1 MKNFYVILFAV
12 FCITALTAAQCT
24 ADTVFIGDLDL
35 SKTTCGWQKTQK
47 NKSVGGHPLSIGG
60 EKFQR
65 GVGHHAPGEILFNL
79 PQSKGTF
86 TAWVGIDDETGKQ
99 GHAEFLVFIDG
110 KQVWRSG
117 FITGGQ
123 KAKRCEVPF
132 EANNRQMQL
141 SVDTG
146 PEGYG
151 HDHTDWAEASIT
163 FEHNGFSSIST
174 MLPKII
180 IKDNEGNI
188 IERNDET
195 GCQYAALQQEL
206 TKGIDPRRAAQ
217 ALRPESAFLPSDK
230 TPFDVVLR
238 RTQALLEHLK
248 TLPGAPDFTAEEA
261 ELKKLSVSGAAFA
274 DIAALRDKIALKNP
288 LLNFQNI
295 IFIKRHYNPEP
306 EKQGNHMVDQ
316 FFGFHAVS
324 GGGLFVLE
332 NAFEPEKRTVKNLLQ
347 NTKLDS
353 NWGYLSPELSYDCT
367 KILFA
372 AADTSEQRHSY
383 QWTEGNA
390 YHLFSVNID
399 GTDLQQLTFGDK
411 DDIDPCFL
419 PNGRI
424 AFISERR
431 GGFGRCHA
439 RPCPSY
445 TLFSMEADG
454 SGITMLSPHET
465 NEWSPVV
472 DNNGMIV
479 YTRWDYVDRGFN
491 QAHHPWITFP
501 DGRDPRAIQ
510 GNYSER
516 QYSDGNGLARP
527 HFETSFQPVPN
538 SQKLVGTAQGHHT
551 QYFGSIIM
559 LDPTAPDDEE
569 GADSMNS
576 LKRITPE
583 QLFPEAECA
592 PHKDA
597 SNYGQPFPLNEDF
610 YLVVYDAFSGMGKG
624 HLNNYGIYL
633 LDSFGNKTLLY
644 RDPEISCQVPIPVKV
659 RPRPPVIPN
668 QTFVGL
674 PEGQS
679 LPNNLPKDENGKPVL
694 PKTATA
700 GVINVYEANRPLPA
714 DTEIKELRIVQ
725 VLPKTTYNANT
736 PWIGYGNET
745 GARKVLGTVPVNKDG
760 SVRFEL
766 PVDVPVYFQILDK
779 DGVAVQTMRSATYIK
794 PGETLTCTGCHE
806 GRHRSIA
813 GNTKFPAAFRSAPS
827 VIKPE
832 MTGSNPFN
840 YPLLV
845 QTVWD
850 KHCVECHNKEAEN
863 GKTFRLGR
871 GEIKKENVP
880 DEINLSLH
888 FFESYRNLR
897 PYVFVFKG
905 VNQKQ
910 SPELMN
916 PLPSNGGAWNPWT
929 TSRTFPG
936 KFGANASPLWNLLK
950 KGHYNVSLSEQELRA
965 VALWL
970 DNNADFYGA
979 FELETLAAQRNGEVV
994 KPALE

>member
-1 MKNFYVILFAV
+1 
-12 FCITALTAAQCT
+12 
-24 ADTVFIGDLDL
+24 
-35 SKTTCGWQKTQK
+35 
-47 NKSVGGHPLSIGG
+47 
-60 EKFQR
+60 
-65 GVGHHAPGEILFNL
+65 
-79 PQSKGTF
+79 
-86 TAWVGIDDETGKQ
+86 
-99 GHAEFLVFIDG
+99 
-110 KQVWRSG
+110 
-117 FITGGQ
+117 
-123 KAKRCEVPF
+123 
-132 EANNRQMQL
+132 
-141 SVDTG
+141 
-146 PEGYG
+146 
-151 HDHTDWAEASIT
+151 
-163 FEHNGFSSIST
+163 
-174 MLPKII
+174 
-180 IKDNEGNI
+180 
-188 IERNDET
+188 
-195 GCQYAALQQEL
+195 
-206 TKGIDPRRAAQ
+206 
-217 ALRPESAFLPSDK
+217 
-230 TPFDVVLR
+230 
-238 RTQALLEHLK
+238 
-248 TLPGAPDFTAEEA
+248 
-261 ELKKLSVSGAAFA
+261 
-274 DIAALRDKIALKNP
+274 
-288 LLNFQNI
+288 
-295 IFIKRHYNPEP
+295 
-306 EKQGNHMVDQ
+306 
-316 FFGFHAVS
+316 
-324 GGGLFVLE
+324 
-332 NAFEPEKRTVKNLLQ
+332 
-347 NTKLDS
+347 
-353 NWGYLSPELSYDCT
+353 
-367 KILFA
+367 
-372 AADTSEQRHSY
+372 
-383 QWTEGNA
+383 
-390 YHLFSVNID
+390 
-399 GTDLQQLTFGDK
+399 
-411 DDIDPCFL
+411 
-419 PNGRI
+419 
-424 AFISERR
+424 
-431 GGFGRCHA
+431 
-439 RPCPSY
+439 
-445 TLFSMEADG
+445 MEADG

-472 DNNGMIV
+472 DNNGMLV

-559 LDPTAPDDEE
+559 LDPTVPDDEE
-569 GADSMNS
+569 DADSMNS

-592 PHKDA
+592 SHRDA

-610 YLVVYDAFSGMGKG
+610 YLVVYDPFSGMGKG
-624 HLNNYGIYL
+624 HLNNFGIYL

-644 RDPEISCQVPIPVKV
+644 RDPEISCQVPTPVKV
-659 RPRPPVIPN
+659 RPIPPVIPN

-679 LPNNLPKDENGKPVL
+679 LPNNLPKDESGKPIL

-700 GVINVYEANRPLPA
+700 GVINVYETNRPLPA

-725 VLPKTTYNANT
+725 ILPKTTYNANT

-832 MTGSNPFN
+832 MSGSNPFN

-871 GEIKKENVP
+871 GDVKKENVP

-897 PYVFVFKG
+897 PYVFVFKSLG
-905 VNQKQ
+905 QKN
-910 SPELMN
+910 SPELMS
-916 PLPSNGGAWNPWT
+916 PLPSSGGAWNPWT

-936 KFGANASPLWNLLK
+936 KFGANVSPLWGILK